1 MDGEA
6 AGEER
11 VQRQRQAE
19 AEEKMRPVATS
30 LSEVETAV
38 WLQHRIC
45 RRRGRR

>member
-19 AEEKMRPVATS
+19 AAEKMRPVATS

-38 WLQHRIC
+38 WLQRRTC